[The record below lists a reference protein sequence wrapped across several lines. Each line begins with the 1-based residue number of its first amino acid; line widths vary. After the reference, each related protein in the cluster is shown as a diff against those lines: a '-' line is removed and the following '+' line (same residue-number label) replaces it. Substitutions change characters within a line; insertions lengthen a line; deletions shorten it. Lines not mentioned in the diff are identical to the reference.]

1 MDDLKE
7 SENNESNNFDDMITD
22 SELDNDISTL
32 YFKVNRASLKLI
44 VIF

>member
-22 SELDNDISTL
+22 SELDNDISIL
-32 YFKVNRASLKLI
+32 QNAINLSYINYF
-44 VIF
+44 